1 MACSLA
7 AFVVGL
13 VFPTLESM
21 KAIESHQ
28 TGDDKQWLT
37 YWVCYSTL
45 LSLETVAW
53 SLLIWI
59 PFYRLVRVGLM
70 AWLSLPNFSGAAWV
84 YDALVRPF
92 LLALAEK
99 ACEVPAL
106 KDYFQG
112 FLPDKAGPASTSAK
126 ILDAVKEQVTSSE
139 GAEEDERAAYQ
150 PLKAHAQ

>member
-28 TGDDKQWLT
+28 TGDDKQVQCVRAAVARSAALGAALDAPLGRTRGRPSPTACPGCFPPAAQWLT

-53 SLLIWI
+53 SLLIW
-59 PFYRLVRVGLM
+59 
-70 AWLSLPNFSGAAWV
+70 
-84 YDALVRPF
+84 
-92 LLALAEK
+92 
-99 ACEVPAL
+99 C
-106 KDYFQG
+106 
-112 FLPDKAGPASTSAK
+112 AG
-126 ILDAVKEQVTSSE
+126 
-139 GAEEDERAAYQ
+139 R
-150 PLKAHAQ
+150 